1 MEKKAFCRKDLLII
15 IPVLIIAAIMFLGN
29 YLQPPSA
36 AVAIVEKNGTEF
48 CRIDLQKQK
57 SIQIINVGGPM
68 NIKLKAEPGAISF
81 YHSDCPD
88 QICVRTGKISK
99 PGQTAVCLPGKVSV
113 RIVSRNASSG
123 KAYDAFTG

>member
-15 IPVLIIAAIMFLGN
+15 IPVLIIAAITFLGN

-88 QICVRTGKISK
+88 QICERTGKISK

-123 KAYDAFTG
+123 KTYDAFTG